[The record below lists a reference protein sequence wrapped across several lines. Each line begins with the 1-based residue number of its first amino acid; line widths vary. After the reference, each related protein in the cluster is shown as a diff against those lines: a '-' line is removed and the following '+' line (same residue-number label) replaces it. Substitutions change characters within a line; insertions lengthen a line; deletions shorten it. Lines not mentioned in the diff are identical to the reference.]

1 MKKWIVGAAT
11 LGTILIV
18 SLFFFQIQTIAPEE
32 NEQFQQPLLEAIVQA
47 REDVAAI
54 DGLRDKGIEKWA
66 IRLRINQLTT
76 GDVQSE
82 EDLVAQAKLAYAKR
96 NDLLIVAEEVYDV
109 DMSEIQIHTF
119 INEELEQVDDAFMEP
134 IASAHG
140 MSLEAFMFEWE
151 YDHFAYNYAWR
162 EIGSQLEEEF
172 PIQEGETTEE
182 YNERLREEWRSKIE
196 KM

>member
-82 EDLVAQAKLAYAKR
+82 EDLVAQAKQAYAKR

>member
-1 MKKWIVGAAT
+1 MKKWIVGAPI
-11 LGTILIV
+11 LGAILIV

-76 GDVQSE
+76 GHVHSE
-82 EDLVAQAKLAYAKR
+82 EDLLAQAEQAHVKR
-96 NDLLIVAEEVYDV
+96 NDQLMVAKEVYGV
-109 DMSEIQIHTF
+109 DMSENQIHTF
-119 INEELEQVDDAFMEP
+119 INQELEQVDDAFMKP
-134 IASAHG
+134 IAAAHG

-162 EIGSQLEEEF
+162 EIGSQLEDEF
-172 PIQEGETTEE
+172 PIQEGETAEE
-182 YNERLREEWRSKIE
+182 YNERLREEWRSKIKE
-196 KM
+196 M